1 MLMIDLMMFQCYAA
15 MDAVVVDLL
24 RTLTQAQ
31 SKRNKVE
38 DAKVSRII
46 VVGGQS
52 IRTRAEPLAT
62 RCSLSLD
69 LRPSRLDG
77 KRPTSRRLG
86 VFAPHVKTR

>member
-1 MLMIDLMMFQCYAA
+1 MLLIDLMMFQCYAA
-15 MDAVVVDLL
+15 MDAVVVDLF
-24 RTLTQAQ
+24 RIHTQAQ

-62 RCSLSLD
+62 RRSLSLD

>member
-1 MLMIDLMMFQCYAA
+1 MIDFEDIPVLCS

-24 RTLTQAQ
+24 RTYTQAQ

-38 DAKVSRII
+38 DTKVSRII

-62 RCSLSLD
+62 HCSLSLD